1 MPMKRTL
8 PWMLALFALSGC
20 GSQLE
25 TVTVL
30 PDEYEISASPPAGMY
45 GGWIAL
51 SPDKDALAKEASAHC
66 PSGYKVVSQETERGI
81 FATDY
86 LRWDVLCQPLQQGS
100 AQP

>member
-1 MPMKRTL
+1 MSLKYSL
-8 PWMLALFALSGC
+8 PLICLVLAGC
-20 GSQLE
+20 GSQME

-51 SPDKDALAKEASAHC
+51 SPDGDALAKEASARC
-66 PSGYKVVSQETERGI
+66 PSGYKVVNQEVGQGH

-86 LRWDVLCQPLQQGS
+86 IRWDILCQPLQQGS
-100 AQP
+100 APP